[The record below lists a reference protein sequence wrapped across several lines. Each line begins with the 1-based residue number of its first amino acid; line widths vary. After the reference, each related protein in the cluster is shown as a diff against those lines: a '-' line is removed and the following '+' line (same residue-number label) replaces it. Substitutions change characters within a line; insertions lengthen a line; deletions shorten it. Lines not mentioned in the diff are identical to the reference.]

1 MAEGGGGE
9 ELRLDGT
16 PTWIVAVVCTIIVCI
31 SLFFE
36 RFLHRLGKRF
46 MRKNQKPLFQALQK
60 MKEELML
67 MGFISLL
74 LVVFQ
79 GAIQK
84 ICIPESFTHHMRPC
98 KSEDLAG
105 EGNGGEARGTAHY
118 TSDFF
123 AGVLGGGRRLLAG
136 GGSGTELQHCARKG
150 KVPLLSIEAIHQL
163 HIFIFVLATT
173 HVILSVITM
182 LLGSAKIR
190 QWKHWEISIHKE
202 TADNASTSPSITHV
216 HQTEFVRRR
225 FLGIGKDSVILSWL
239 HSFFKQIFGSV
250 TKSDYTTMR
259 LGFIMAHCKGNRKF
273 DFHKYMVRALEADFK
288 KVVGISWYLW
298 IFVVIF
304 LLLNVG
310 GWHAYFWISFIPL
323 ILLFTVGTKLEH
335 IITQLAHEVAEK
347 NTAIEGDLVVKPSD
361 NHFWFHRP
369 QIVLF
374 LIHLILFQNAFEIA
388 YFFLILTTYGY
399 HSCIMGSSKYIIPRI
414 SICVVVQIICSY
426 STLPLYAIV
435 TQMGSSFK
443 PAIFEEHVQ
452 EGLVEWAQKVKM
464 KGRRATSGVS
474 ARPKEDSI
482 QLQKVLTQSD
492 PPMQESRVEIVEV
505 DSSSNMHENNQNGN
519 HKS

>member
-1 MAEGGGGE
+1 
-9 ELRLDGT
+9 
-16 PTWIVAVVCTIIVCI
+16 
-31 SLFFE
+31 
-36 RFLHRLGKRF
+36 
-46 MRKNQKPLFQALQK
+46 
-60 MKEELML
+60 MKEGEVRLELANEVGPLSLSLSLGRRSKEVGQGQVRMAAGRVQTGEVSAGVGRKSAWEGNDRSEVL
-67 MGFISLL
+67 TREHGLLTAAPFAVYVTVATAGF
-74 LVVFQ
+74 
-79 GAIQK
+79 A
-84 ICIPESFTHHMRPC
+84 PENR
-98 KSEDLAG
+98 DGLAG
-105 EGNGGEARGTAHY
+105 NDLN
-118 TSDFF
+118 DFF
-123 AGVLGGGRRLLAG
+123 L
-136 GGSGTELQHCARKG
+136 G

-173 HVILSVITM
+173 HVILSVLTM

-190 QWKHWEISIHKE
+190 QWKHWEVSIHKE
-202 TADNASTSPSITHV
+202 TVENASAPAITHV
-216 HQTEFVRRR
+216 HQTEFVRSR

-250 TKSDYTTMR
+250 TKSDYSTMR

-310 GWHAYFWISFIPL
+310 GWHVYFWLSFIPL

-335 IITQLAHEVAEK
+335 IITQLAHDVAEK

-361 NHFWFHRP
+361 DHFWCHRP
-369 QIVLF
+369 RIVLF

-388 YFFLILTTYGY
+388 YFFFILTIYGY
-399 HSCIMGSSKYIIPRI
+399 HSCIMDSSEYIIPRVSI
-414 SICVVVQIICSY
+414 SAVVQIICSY

-452 EGLVEWAQKVKM
+452 EGLVEWAQKAKM
-464 KGRRATSGVS
+464 KGRRATSTVS
-474 ARPKEDSI
+474 TRPKEEGI
-482 QLQKVLTQSD
+482 QLQKVFTQTD
-492 PPMQESRVEIVEV
+492 PLMQESRVEIVEV
-505 DSSSNMHENNQNGN
+505 DSGSNMQDSKITTNLSSS
-519 HKS
+519 KS